1 MLFACPFMSL
11 SSMMSVMNDQPEDN
25 GENDEY
31 NIFKQDYASLEVA
44 EEDAPK
50 RQTPKTQKPRRNKIT
65 RTKLLKAGAAAII
78 ALILL
83 AGLTLV
89 ILAARKRET
98 SITINTQSLDNGTL
112 NQLTDATGG
121 EARQQL
127 TISPETLFKENVIIQ
142 GSAEVQQDLTVNNT
156 LTVKGLTE
164 LQGAV
169 TVEEAATLR
178 SGLTVGGSAAIGG
191 NLSVTGSITAASIS
205 VGSISI
211 STVNVAGDVSFG
223 GHLIPNGAAPSAR
236 PSVAASGGNVTV
248 SGNDTAGTIVIN
260 VGSGATL
267 SGELAIITFNKA
279 FNATPKVQLTPINTA
294 ASSLNYYA
302 TRSAGFF
309 TINTSNTP
317 TNGAIYV
324 FDYLVTQ

>member
-1 MLFACPFMSL
+1 
-11 SSMMSVMNDQPEDN
+11 MMSVMNDQPEDN

-65 RTKLLKAGAAAII
+65 RTKLLKAGAGAII
-78 ALILL
+78 AIILL

-89 ILAARKRET
+89 ILATRKKET
-98 SITINTQSLDNGTL
+98 SITINTQNLDNGTL
-112 NQLTDATGG
+112 NQLTDAAGG

-127 TISPETLFKENVIIQ
+127 TISPETLFKESVIIQ
-142 GSAEVQQDLTVNNT
+142 GSAEVQQD

-169 TVEEAATLR
+169 TVEEDATLR
-178 SGLTVGGSAAIGG
+178 SGLTVGGSTAIGG
-191 NLSVTGSITAASIS
+191 NLSVTGSITAASLS
-205 VGSISI
+205 VGTISI
-211 STVNVAGDVSFG
+211 STVNVASDVSFG

-302 TRSAGFF
+302 TRSASFF
-309 TINTSNTP
+309 TINTSTSP
-317 TNGAIYV
+317 TNGTSYV